1 MQYGMA
7 KKKWFIRF
15 TENSWSS
22 FCDSVGGS
30 VIAFLKTMVS
40 YYDSNMRVFDWMND
54 ENKLMDI
61 FMYWL
66 VPICVI
72 IDGIIFYSM
81 QVG

>member
-1 MQYGMA
+1 
-7 KKKWFIRF
+7 
-15 TENSWSS
+15 
-22 FCDSVGGS
+22 
-30 VIAFLKTMVS
+30 MVS
-40 YYDSNMRVFDWMND
+40 YYESNMKVFDWMND